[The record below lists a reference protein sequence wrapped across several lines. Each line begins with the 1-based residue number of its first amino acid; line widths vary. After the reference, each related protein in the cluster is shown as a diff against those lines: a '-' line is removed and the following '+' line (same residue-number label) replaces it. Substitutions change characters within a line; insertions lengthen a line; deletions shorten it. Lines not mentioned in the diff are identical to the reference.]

1 MGNWYTYQVS
11 YHCGGSMAEAA
22 VKENR
27 KEVIFDAAL
36 KCFNKNG
43 YYKTSMDLIAESAG
57 MTKRGLY
64 YHFKSKD
71 ELFINLFNYMNDHFY
86 EQIPP
91 DAAHIQDPEE
101 RLMLF
106 VKIARTVLAEHADFL
121 KFSQEFM
128 SIGMRKPKIR
138 KVMTSYYKDQVDKV
152 SRTIDQAVTTG
163 KFIAVDSLKMARAI
177 VLMTMGAFNVY
188 FCLDADFNLAEQHSF
203 DVEQIIRCLK
213 KQ

>member
-1 MGNWYTYQVS
+1 
-11 YHCGGSMAEAA
+11 MAEAA

-43 YYKTSMDLIAESAG
+43 YYKTSMDLIAESSG

-71 ELFINLFNYMNDHFY
+71 ELFINLFNYMNTRFY
-86 EQIPP
+86 EQIPL

-101 RLMLF
+101 RLMMF
-106 VKIARTVLAEHADFL
+106 VKIARTVLSEHADFL

-128 SIGMRKPKIR
+128 AIGMRKPKIR
-138 KVMTSYYKDQVDKV
+138 KVMTSYYLEQVQKV
-152 SRTIDQAVTTG
+152 SRTIGQAVTMG
-163 KFIAVDSLKMARAI
+163 KFIAVDPLKMARAI

-188 FCLDADFNLAEQHSF
+188 FCLDADFDLADQHSF
-203 DVEQIIRCLK
+203 DIEQIIHCLK
-213 KQ
+213 K

>member
-1 MGNWYTYQVS
+1 
-11 YHCGGSMAEAA
+11 MAEAA

-43 YYKTSMDLIAESAG
+43 YYKTSMDLIAESSG

-71 ELFINLFNYMNDHFY
+71 ELFINLFNYMNNRFY
-86 EQIPP
+86 EQIPL

-101 RLMLF
+101 RLMMF
-106 VKIARTVLAEHADFL
+106 VKIARTVLSEHADFL

-128 SIGMRKPKIR
+128 AIGVRKPKIR
-138 KVMTSYYKDQVDKV
+138 KVMTAYYREQVEKV
-152 SRTIDQAVTTG
+152 SRTIEQAVTMG
-163 KFIAVDSLKMARAI
+163 KFIHVDPLKMARAI

-188 FCLDADFNLAEQHSF
+188 FCLDADFDLADQHSF
-203 DVEQIIRCLK
+203 DIEQIIRCLK
-213 KQ
+213 NSKNAS

>member
-1 MGNWYTYQVS
+1 
-11 YHCGGSMAEAA
+11 MAEVA

-27 KEVIFDAAL
+27 KEAIFDAAL
-36 KCFNKNG
+36 ACFNKNG
-43 YYKTSMDLIAESAG
+43 YYKTSMDLIAEKAG

-71 ELFINLFNYMNDHFY
+71 GLFIDLFNYMNNKFY
-86 EQIPP
+86 GQIPS
-91 DAAHIQDPEE
+91 AATNIQDPEE
-101 RLMLF
+101 RLIAF
-106 VKIARTVLAEHADFL
+106 VKIARTVLSEHADFL

-128 SIGMRKPKIR
+128 AIGVRKPKIR
-138 KVMTSYYKDQVDKV
+138 KVMTTYYREQVEKV
-152 SRTIDQAVTTG
+152 SRTIEQAVTMG
-163 KFIAVDSLKMARAI
+163 KFIHVDPLKMARAI

-188 FCLDADFNLAEQHSF
+188 FSLDADFNLADQHSF

>member
-1 MGNWYTYQVS
+1 
-11 YHCGGSMAEAA
+11 MAEAA

-27 KEVIFDAAL
+27 KEAIFDAAL

-71 ELFINLFNYMNDHFY
+71 ELFISLFNYMNNKFY
-86 EQIPP
+86 GQIPTH
-91 DAAHIQDPEE
+91 AAQIEDPEE
-101 RLMLF
+101 RLMMF

-128 SIGMRKPKIR
+128 SIGVRKPKIR
-138 KVMTSYYKDQVDKV
+138 KVMTSYYREQVEKI
-152 SRTIDQAVTTG
+152 SKTIEQAVAMG
-163 KFIAVDSLKMARAI
+163 RFIKVDPLKMARAI
-177 VLMTMGAFNVY
+177 VLLTMGAFNVY
-188 FCLDADFNLAEQHSF
+188 FSLDADFNLADQHSF
-203 DVEQIIRCLK
+203 DIEQIIRCLK
-213 KQ
+213 K